1 MKISTRTRIQSI
13 RLNDYERFHNQ
24 AIKEHGELI
33 EEAIMAELEPI
44 DHIQAMKDE
53 NGQDEVFE
61 ELMPFRRIKHGN

>member
-1 MKISTRTRIQSI
+1 MKISTRTRIQSV

-44 DHIQAMKDE
+44 DHVQAMKDG
-53 NGQDEVFE
+53 NWQDEVFE